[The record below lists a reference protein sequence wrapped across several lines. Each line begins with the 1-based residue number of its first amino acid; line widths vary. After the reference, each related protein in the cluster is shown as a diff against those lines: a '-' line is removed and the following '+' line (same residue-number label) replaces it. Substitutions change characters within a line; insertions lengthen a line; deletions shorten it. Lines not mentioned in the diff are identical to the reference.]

1 MPYAKA
7 KDGTML
13 YYKDWGRGDP
23 VVLMHGWPL
32 TGDTFDD
39 LAIALVNAGKRCII
53 PDRRGFGRSDQPW
66 NGYDYDTFADDVAA
80 VLEDAGVA
88 QPVAI
93 AGFSMGGGE
102 VARFLTRQG
111 RRRVSHAILIS
122 SVVPKVLRSDDHPD
136 GVPQAK
142 LDEITHQMKED
153 RAGFLKT
160 FLKQFYG
167 VGLVSHPVSDGVLE
181 ASFHQAIMAGARPT
195 YAAAE
200 AWATTDFRP
209 DLRSFEGVPT
219 LVIHGTSDQNVP
231 IDATGRAVARA
242 LPHAVFI
249 EYDGSPHGV
258 FETDKERLTRDVLD
272 FLTSDDRGTSRDRSG
287 QAIPLAS

>member
-23 VVLMHGWPL
+23 VVLLHGWPL

-39 LAIALVNAGKRCII
+39 LAIKLVEAGKRCII

-66 NGYDYDTFADDVAA
+66 DGYDYDTFADDVAA
-80 VLEDAGVA
+80 ILEDARIN
-88 QPVAI
+88 QPVAL

-102 VARFLTRQG
+102 VARFLSKQG
-111 RRRVSHAILIS
+111 RHRVSAAILIS
-122 SVVPKVLRSDDHPD
+122 SVVPKVAQSDDFPE

-142 LDEITHQMKED
+142 LAEVTKQMQED

-160 FLKQFYG
+160 FLHQFYG
-167 VGLVSHPVSDGVLE
+167 WGVLSRPVSEAVLDS
-181 ASFHQAIMAGARPT
+181 SFHQALMAGARST

-200 AWATTDFRP
+200 AWANTDFRP
-209 DLRSFEGVPT
+209 DLRAFESVPT
-219 LVIHGTSDQNVP
+219 LVIHGTADANVP
-231 IDATGRAVARA
+231 FDSTGKKVAEA
-242 LPHAVFI
+242 LPHARLI
-249 EYDGSPHGV
+249 TYEGSPHGV
-258 FETDKERLTRDVLD
+258 FETDKQRLAQDVVG
-272 FLTSDDRGTSRDRSG
+272 FLTEDVRGTTQDRSG
-287 QAIPLAS
+287 RAIPLAL